1 MAQEEFYYDLLNLN
15 EEVEVNAHFQNAN
28 NLIAIQ
34 DLNKQMEEENIMRNF
49 NNNIDFSIENENV
62 MYNQQD
68 MSRNSS
74 NRSSISDG
82 DFHPNEYHSL
92 NDYQEDEI
100 ELPTENFLN
109 QPLFE
114 KSQHTV

>member
-1 MAQEEFYYDLLNLN
+1 MN
-15 EEVEVNAHFQNAN
+15 
-28 NLIAIQ
+28 
-34 DLNKQMEEENIMRNF
+34 
-49 NNNIDFSIENENV
+49 
-62 MYNQQD
+62 NQQD

-74 NRSSISDG
+74 NRSSISDE
-82 DFHPNEYHSL
+82 DFHLNEYHSL

-114 KSQHTV
+114 KSQQTV